1 VDKKTLNFIF
11 EKKISIPQSSNF
23 AEGNFPISTGY
34 LIDKLKKRRDWIFIT
49 TFSPDGIHFASGGF
63 NSSILLWNIFK
74 DKPIKSLNGHEDWIL
89 TLTFSHDG
97 KYLLSGSRD
106 NLIILWSVQDKKIIN
121 KFEGHQN
128 RISSLAF
135 SSDDTQIASGG
146 YDSTIKIWN
155 IDSKNPINVIDTS
168 PLWPTSICYANN
180 FNSLIAGFNDG
191 TINIY
196 DLKSFAPINTLNI
209 FQSWVD
215 SIKCSKDET
224 LFYSS
229 NTDGFIKIIDIKTNK
244 LIFNKQ
250 IPFRASQFPYN
261 ERSLNF
267 VDDLSI
273 YVMLNERNPEH
284 FLNNLRNFDQKIK
297 SLEYKIFLEDHKDFC
312 FDFSKNLDI
321 IAYSE
326 RSNYIYTIDLNTQE
340 SLKIDALNSW
350 AKTISISNDNSLLS
364 AGGYDG
370 EIKIF
375 SLKTGYLINSI
386 IDHASWI
393 NSIKFSND
401 SKFIAAGLNDGTIII
416 IKIKDTEII
425 AKFNLRSRIYKVD
438 FSNDNKFILTST
450 LEGELFQID
459 LKTKDIELIQ
469 KLENSWI
476 SNFVFL
482 NDGKSIITASNEGYI
497 YLIKD
502 KTILNSSKVHN
513 SEIIML
519 SILDE
524 NSLITG
530 SFDLFLKQI
539 NPKDLSIT
547 YEKRFDGLPLGYNKN
562 LNQLFISH
570 FRNISV
576 YKKVNEF
583 QELERP
589 SLEKPEL
596 EFQFDFNSK
605 SFSLSKNFE
614 NIFVLKG
621 PNKIEITSLKD
632 SNTTFQINPQLPI
645 TAFCNNNNSNKLLL
659 GHENSEIEVY
669 DIEKNELVKKLSS
682 YEGEVS
688 SLSLSIDESFL
699 ISGFEDGTLEL
710 WLFNKGKNLWCIKSN
725 LEPVSELTFSYNK
738 MFFTSKNKYSFDT
751 DLWSTIEGTKLGTF
765 SNKRFC
771 FKNFEFSPDGESVLY
786 LNDKNQLLVWFLK
799 EGKEISI
806 PERSDFFI
814 TYFSYSKDSS
824 KIILGYNDG
833 SLMIFS
839 SESDFIREEI
849 GIDSPITFITFKD
862 NKYFF
867 TSHLDGTIRSHS
879 LKEPED
885 FKPIAAHHSSI
896 DFLMCNAEKNLLA
909 SYSSIEHILKIWKI

>member
-1 VDKKTLNFIF
+1 MDKKKLNFIF
-11 EKKISIPQSSNF
+11 DKEINIPQSDNF
-23 AEGNFPISTGY
+23 AEGNFPILTGY
-34 LIDKLKKRRDWIFIT
+34 LIDKLRKRRDWIFIT
-49 TFSPDGIHFASGGF
+49 AFSPDGIHFASGGF

-74 DKPIKSLNGHEDWIL
+74 DKPIESLNGHEDWIL
-89 TLTFSHDG
+89 ALTFSHDG

-106 NLIILWSVQDKKIIN
+106 NLIILWSVYDKKIIN

-155 IDSKNPINVIDTS
+155 KDSKNPINVIDTS

-180 FNSLIAGFNDG
+180 FDSLIVGFNDG

-196 DLKSFAPINTLNI
+196 DLNSSSPINTLSI

-215 SIKCSKDET
+215 SIKCSKEET

-229 NTDGFIKIIDIKTNK
+229 NTDGFIKITDIKTNK

-250 IPFRASQFPYN
+250 IPFKASQFPYN

-267 VDDLSI
+267 VDALSI
-273 YVMLNERNPEH
+273 YVMLNERSPEH
-284 FLNNLRNFDQKIK
+284 FLNSIRNFDQKIN
-297 SLEYKIFLEDHKDFC
+297 SLEHKIFVLDHKDFC

-326 RSNYIYTIDLNTQE
+326 RSNYIYAIDLNTQE
-340 SLKIDALNSW
+340 TLKIGALSSW
-350 AKTISISNDNSLLS
+350 AKAISISNDNSLLS
-364 AGGYDG
+364 VGGYDG

-393 NSIKFSND
+393 NSIKFSSD
-401 SKFIAAGLNDGTIII
+401 SKLIAAGLSDGTVII
-416 IKIKDTEII
+416 IKIKDMEIVE
-425 AKFNLRSRIYKVD
+425 KFNLHSSIYKVD
-438 FSNDNKFILTST
+438 FSNDNKFILAST
-450 LEGELFQID
+450 LNGGLFRVD

-469 KLENSWI
+469 KLENAWI

-482 NDGKSIITASNEGYI
+482 ADTRSIITASSEGYV

-502 KTILNSSKVHN
+502 KLILNSNKVHD

-530 SFDLFLKQI
+530 SFDLFIKQL
-539 NPKDLSIT
+539 NPNDLSIT
-547 YEKRFDGLPLGYNKN
+547 FEKRLDGLPIAYNKN
-562 LNQLFISH
+562 LNKLFISH

-576 YKKVNEF
+576 YKKSDEF
-583 QELERP
+583 QELDN
-589 SLEKPEL
+589 SNLDKPEL

-605 SFSLSKNFE
+605 SFILSGNFE
-614 NIFVLKG
+614 NLVLK
-621 PNKIEITSLKD
+621 KLDQVEMISLFD
-632 SNTTFQINPQLPI
+632 HSSSSQINTLLPI
-645 TAFCNNNNSNKLLL
+645 TAFCTNDKSNKLIT
-659 GHENSEIEVY
+659 GHHNSEIKVY
-669 DIEKNELVKKLSS
+669 NFEKNELIKELSS
-682 YEGEVS
+682 YVGEIS
-688 SLSLSIDESFL
+688 SLSLSRDESFL
-699 ISGFEDGTLEL
+699 ISGFDDGTIEL
-710 WLFNKGKNLWCIKSN
+710 WLFKEEKNLWCIKSN
-725 LEPVSELTFSYNK
+725 LEPVSELIFSRNK

-765 SNKRFC
+765 SNKKFC
-771 FKNFEFSPDGESVLY
+771 YKNFEFSPDGESVLY
-786 LNDKNQLLVWFLK
+786 LNDNNQLLVWFLK
-799 EGKEISI
+799 EGREVSI
-806 PERSDFFI
+806 PERSDFLI
-814 TYFSYSKDSS
+814 TYFSYSTDSS
-824 KIILGYNDG
+824 KVILGYNDG

-839 SESDFIREEI
+839 SEGDFIKEET
-849 GIDSPITFITFKD
+849 GKSSPITFITFKD
-862 NKYFF
+862 DKHFF
-867 TSHLDGTIRSHS
+867 TSHLDGSIRSHS
-879 LKEPED
+879 LKEPENSML
-885 FKPIAAHHSSI
+885 IAAHHSSI
-896 DFLMCNAEKNLLA
+896 DFLSCNAEKNLLA
-909 SYSSIEHILKIWKI
+909 SYSSIEHILKIWNI

>member
-1 VDKKTLNFIF
+1 MDKKTLNFIF
-11 EKKISIPQSSNF
+11 EKEINIPQSSNF
-23 AEGNFPISTGY
+23 AEGNFPILTGY
-34 LIDKLKKRRDWIFIT
+34 LIDKLRKRRDWIFIT
-49 TFSPDGIHFASGGF
+49 AFSPDGIHFASGGF

-74 DKPIKSLNGHEDWIL
+74 DKPIESLSGHEDWIL
-89 TLTFSHDG
+89 ALTFSHDG

-135 SSDDTQIASGG
+135 STDDTQIASGG

-155 IDSKNPINVIDTS
+155 IDSKHPINVIDTS
-168 PLWPTSICYANN
+168 PLWPTSICYANSFDN
-180 FNSLIAGFNDG
+180 LIVGFNDG

-196 DLKSFAPINTLNI
+196 DLNSSAPINTINI

-229 NTDGFIKIIDIKTNK
+229 NTDGFIKITDIKTNK

-250 IPFRASQFPYN
+250 IPFKASQFPYN

-267 VDDLSI
+267 IDALSI
-273 YVMLNERNPEH
+273 YIMLNERSPEH
-284 FLNNLRNFDQKIK
+284 FLNNMRNFNQNIK
-297 SLEYKIFLEDHKDFC
+297 SLEHKIFIEDHKDFC

-326 RSNYIYTIDLNTQE
+326 KSNYIYTIDLNTQE
-340 SLKIDALNSW
+340 SLKIGALNSW
-350 AKTISISNDNSLLS
+350 VKTISISNDNSLLS
-364 AGGYDG
+364 VVGFDG

-401 SKFIAAGLNDGTIII
+401 SKLIAAGLHDGTILI
-416 IKIKDTEII
+416 IKIKDMEII
-425 AKFNLRSRIYKVD
+425 EKFNLHSSIYRVD
-438 FSNDNKFILTST
+438 FSNDNKFILAST
-450 LEGELFQID
+450 LDGELFQID
-459 LKTKDIELIQ
+459 LKTKEIDLIQ

-482 NDGKSIITASNEGYI
+482 DDTKSIITASSEGYI

-502 KTILNSSKVHN
+502 KLILNSNKVHD
-513 SEIIML
+513 SEILML
-519 SILDE
+519 SVLDE
-524 NSLITG
+524 NSLVTG

-539 NPKDLSIT
+539 DPNDLSIT
-547 YEKRFDGLPLGYNKN
+547 FEKRFDGLPLAYNRN
-562 LNQLFISH
+562 LNKLFISH

-576 YKKVNEF
+576 YKKVDEF
-583 QELERP
+583 RGLDVS
-589 SLEKPEL
+589 SLDKPEL
-596 EFQFDFNSK
+596 EFPFDFNSK

-614 NIFVLKG
+614 NLFVIKRSNQVEMISLCDH
-621 PNKIEITSLKD
+621 NSTSK
-632 SNTTFQINPQLPI
+632 INPQSPI
-645 TAFCNNNNSNKLLL
+645 TAFCTNANSNKLIT
-659 GHENSEIEVY
+659 GHNNSEIKVY
-669 DIEKNELVKKLSS
+669 DIEKSTLIKELSS
-682 YEGEVS
+682 YDGEIS
-688 SLSLSIDESFL
+688 SLSLSIDENFL

-710 WLFNKGKNLWCIKSN
+710 WLFNEEKNLWCIKNN
-725 LEPVSELTFSYNK
+725 LEPVSELIFSYNK

-799 EGKEISI
+799 EGREVSI
-806 PERSDFFI
+806 PERSDYFI
-814 TYFSYSKDSS
+814 TYFSYSTDSS
-824 KIILGYNDG
+824 KVILGYNDG
-833 SLMIFS
+833 TLMIFS
-839 SESDFIREEI
+839 SEGDFIREEV
-849 GIDSPITFITFKD
+849 GKSSPITFIAFKD
-862 NKYFF
+862 DKHFF
-867 TSHLDGTIRSHS
+867 TSHLDGIIRSRS
-879 LKEPED
+879 LKESED
-885 FKPIAAHHSSI
+885 SRLIAAHHSSI
-896 DFLMCNAEKNLLA
+896 DFLNCNTEKNLLA
-909 SYSSIEHILKIWKI
+909 SYSSIEHILKIWNV